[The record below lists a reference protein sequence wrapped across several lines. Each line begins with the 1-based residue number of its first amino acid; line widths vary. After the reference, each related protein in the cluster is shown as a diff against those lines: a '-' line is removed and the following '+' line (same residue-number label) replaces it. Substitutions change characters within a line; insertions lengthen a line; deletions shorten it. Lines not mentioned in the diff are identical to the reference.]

1 MKRLHSAEFSMKRLH
16 LHLMNHGNGNEH
28 MQRNSQQREQ
38 SVRST
43 VHCIMFAANG
53 TNEPA

>member
-1 MKRLHSAEFSMKRLH
+1 MKRLH